1 MPQLLLK
8 KKKNNFKFQLTAF
21 IIMNKL
27 ILLFLS
33 FFAFLITSCT
43 LNKAQVNNDL
53 KKYFDSAN
61 VDGTFTLLNNQSGTI
76 TVYNMKLDT
85 QRVLPASTFKILN
98 TLIGVQTGVITDE
111 NMVIKWDSIVRPVAA
126 WNKDLTMKEAF
137 RASSVPYYQEI
148 ARRIGRENMKLWI
161 DSVQYGNKDISGPI
175 DSFWLNN
182 HLKISPDEQ
191 LGFMSKLYFDQL
203 PFQKYAQQIV
213 RDAMLM
219 EDNTLYKFSYKTGWG
234 YDEKNNSVGWVVGW
248 VEENMHVYFFA
259 TLVKSADKN
268 IDMPA
273 VRMRITKGILNEL
286 GYFKGEK

>member
-1 MPQLLLK
+1 
-8 KKKNNFKFQLTAF
+8 
-21 IIMNKL
+21 MNKL
-27 ILLFLS
+27 TILFLS
-33 FFAFLITSCT
+33 FFAFFLASCT

-53 KKYFDSAN
+53 RKYFDSAN
-61 VDGTFTLLNNQSGTI
+61 VDGSFTLLNNQSGTI

-85 QRVLPASTFKILN
+85 QRILPASTFKIMN
-98 TLIGVQTGVITDE
+98 SLIGVQTGVITDE
-111 NMVIKWDSIVRPVAA
+111 KMVIKWDSVVRPVTA

-234 YDEKNNSVGWVVGW
+234 YDEKNNAVGWVVGW
-248 VEENMHVYFFA
+248 IEENMHVYFFV
-259 TLVKSADKN
+259 TLVKSPDKN

-273 VRMRITKGILNEL
+273 VRMKITKGILNEL